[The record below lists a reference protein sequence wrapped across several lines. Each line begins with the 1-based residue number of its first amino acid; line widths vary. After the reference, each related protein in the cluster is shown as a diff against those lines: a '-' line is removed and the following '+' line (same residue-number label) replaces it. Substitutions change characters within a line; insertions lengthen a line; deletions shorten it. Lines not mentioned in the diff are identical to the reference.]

1 MTTSNLKIRTL
12 LGASLA
18 MCLCAV
24 VTPSLHAA
32 QTKTTSAGKKKAAPE
47 SAKPVG
53 EVVQYEA
60 LEQNVG
66 KDIVI
71 ETTLKTIRRGTL
83 MKYTQP
89 ALTLK
94 VTPDAGGFEL
104 TVPRETIKTITVL
117 PPPAVLDKDAGTSG
131 AKKN

>member
-1 MTTSNLKIRTL
+1 MMIPNLKFRTL
-12 LGASLA
+12 FCAALA
-18 MCLCAV
+18 MSMGFALA
-24 VTPSLHAA
+24 PSLHAA
-32 QTKTTSAGKKKAAPE
+32 SPKTTAAPKKKAAPE
-47 SAKPVG
+47 PAKPVG

-71 ETTLKTIRRGTL
+71 ETTLKTTRRGTL

-94 VTPDAGGFEL
+94 LTPEAGGFEL

-117 PPPAVLDKDAGTSG
+117 PQPAVLDKDAGTSG

>member
-1 MTTSNLKIRTL
+1 MIPNLKIRTVL
-12 LGASLA
+12 SAALA
-18 MCLCAV
+18 MFLCVAV
-24 VTPSLHAA
+24 APSLHAA
-32 QTKTTSAGKKKAAPE
+32 QSKTASALKKKAAPE
-47 SAKPVG
+47 PAKPVG

-71 ETTLKTIRRGTL
+71 ETTLKTTRRGTL

-94 VTPDAGGFEL
+94 LTPDAGGFEL

-117 PPPAVLDKDAGTSG
+117 PQPAVLDKDAGTSG

>member
-1 MTTSNLKIRTL
+1 MIPTLKIRTVL
-12 LGASLA
+12 SAALA
-18 MCLCAV
+18 MSLCLVAA
-24 VTPSLHAA
+24 PSLHAA
-32 QTKTTSAGKKKAAPE
+32 PAKTTSAPSKKAAPE
-47 SAKPVG
+47 PAKPVG

-71 ETTLKTIRRGTL
+71 ETTLKTTRRGTL

-94 VTPDAGGFEL
+94 VTPEAGGFEL

-117 PPPAVLDKDAGTSG
+117 PPPAVLDKDAGTNG